1 MNKSSED
8 FMRSMRLSK
17 KFDEFT
23 LKLVETMSKLET
35 LSNKQIDQLS
45 STFDQMTK
53 IINDIM
59 EGNNGRR

>member
-17 KFDEFT
+17 KIDEFT
-23 LKLVETMSKLET
+23 LKLVDTMSKLET

-45 STFDQMTK
+45 STFGQMTK
-53 IINDIM
+53 IIDDIM
-59 EGNNGRR
+59 EEK